1 MLIEYGKDMV
11 LWKSERH
18 YQRILKIMILNNEG
32 SNEKL
37 NSSLDWKYESVDTVA
52 YLSLHDCE

>member
-1 MLIEYGKDMV
+1 
-11 LWKSERH
+11 
-18 YQRILKIMILNNEG
+18 MILNNEG